1 VETVVATYDTN
12 IIDINDAAKAKGAF
26 TWPAIKRT
34 MITPAFRLC
43 SSMLEAADI
52 VPEYCENNEYH
63 LRPFFILFWV
73 GRGSLAN
80 TRVGLHFT
88 YGGDRMQFNLSA
100 VRDDVAQ
107 KIRYQTAFHTE
118 QFNTCTQNLG
128 GRILALSS
136 FGLGKALQMDLHPL
150 PKTEWRT
157 SNLPLY
163 VN

>member
-1 VETVVATYDTN
+1 MAEYDAN
-12 IIDINDAAKAKGAF
+12 IIDINDAVKAKGVF
-26 TWPAIKRT
+26 TWPVIQRT
-34 MITPAFRLC
+34 LIMPAFRLC
-43 SSMLEAADI
+43 SSMLEATGI
-52 VPEYCENNEYH
+52 EPMRCENNEYH
-63 LRPFFILFWV
+63 IRPFYILFWV

-88 YGGDRMQFNLSA
+88 YGGARMQFDLSA
-100 VRDDVAQ
+100 VRDDDET
-107 KIRYQTAFHTE
+107 KTRYQASFHTE
-118 QFNTCTQNLG
+118 AFDTYTPNLG

-157 SNLPLY
+157 SKLPQY